1 MIYLYSGTPGSGK
14 SLHAAQQIY
23 EALHVK
29 KRLVITNFPV
39 NSYYSRFGKDKSIIN
54 KYSDLIVT
62 NNQELHPEWLKFKSA
77 EWFKLHPVKNPAERL
92 GKILLVLDEAELI
105 FNSRTWNRYDRAEWL
120 SFFNLHRHFGFDV
133 ILIAQFDK
141 MLDSQIRPNIEVEFM
156 HRQFSSFGL
165 VGKMINL
172 LMPGGLFAYVA
183 LQKKT
188 KTKTGTKFFRCR
200 KKYYELYDSFAL
212 FAADGTIQST
222 EKVTADYEAQQKR
235 IQTGK
240 STNVDWSGLL
250 K

>member
-1 MIYLYSGTPGSGK
+1 
-14 SLHAAQQIY
+14 
-23 EALHVK
+23 
-29 KRLVITNFPV
+29 
-39 NSYYSRFGKDKSIIN
+39 
-54 KYSDLIVT
+54 
-62 NNQELHPEWLKFKSA
+62 
-77 EWFKLHPVKNPAERL
+77 
-92 GKILLVLDEAELI
+92 
-105 FNSRTWNRYDRAEWL
+105 
-120 SFFNLHRHFGFDV
+120 
-133 ILIAQFDK
+133 
-141 MLDSQIRPNIEVEFM
+141 
-156 HRQFSSFGL
+156 
-165 VGKMINL
+165 MINL

-222 EKVTADYEAQQKR
+222 EKVTADYETQQKR